1 MTPNQF
7 WYDEPRLLDVYIK
20 KRELDLDVTNFN
32 SWLIGL
38 YVEKAF
44 AVVLSQAFGS
54 KGSTKDTYFEKP
66 LDVFNYQKKDEP
78 KVEKKLTYQEQRNI
92 WAKLG
97 KKGGKKNE

>member
-20 KRELDLDVTNFN
+20 KRELDLDVINYN

-44 AVVLSQAFGS
+44 GVILSQAFGGNKS
-54 KGSTKDTYFEKP
+54 KSDTYFEKP
-66 LDVFNYQKKDEP
+66 LDIFNYEKKEEV
-78 KVEKKLTYQEQRNI
+78 KVEHKLTYQEQRNI
-92 WAKLG
+92 WAKFG
-97 KKGGKKNE
+97 KKGG